1 MLGFIVT
8 LRNGRRYTVRAEE
21 IRPSPEGVIE
31 LLASPGAGEARAVVA
46 VFDRCDVL
54 SVISREH
61 LVSEEPGE
69 PLPQIVQRGDTI
81 PF

>member
-8 LRNGRRYTVRAEE
+8 LRNGRRYTIRAESV
-21 IRPSPEGVIE
+21 RPTSDGVIE
-31 LLASPGAGEARAVVA
+31 LLASPEPDGEKVVVA

-69 PLPQIVQRGDTI
+69 PLPQIVRHGDAI